1 MRLGTVLFRWPKVRP
16 PGNIWSGKNQ
26 MVRKVEPH
34 HKRQLQEDIDRE
46 KKNIFLCM
54 HPAATVEQERALYEQ
69 LDQEEDPKTTFL
81 KLRKAGEEATYFAPI
96 ELRDHYNSLN
106 RTGTWQKY

>member
-1 MRLGTVLFRWPKVRP
+1 MDLFIFGLFPEKFRVF
-16 PGNIWSGKNQ
+16 NLLVSH
-26 MVRKVEPH
+26 EPNLLPFI
-34 HKRQLQEDIDRE
+34 LQ
-46 KKNIFLCM
+46 
-54 HPAATVEQERALYEQ
+54 EQERALYEQ

-81 KLRKAGEEATYFAPI
+81 KLRKAGEEATNFAPI